1 MCGPSRTTHLTGI
14 RTSDWYMTAGGD
26 GFQSR
31 HDRGDPNI
39 IYATSQTGGI
49 SRFDRRTGRGTSI
62 RPGPN
67 NTLNLSAPP
76 APEGRE
82 GGAGAAGGGTEA
94 AGRGGGGRGG
104 GTGDRVNWDAPYI
117 TSAHSNTRLYWASNF
132 VYRSDDRGDTW
143 MRISPDLTRNLDYRT
158 LPIMGKVWPE
168 DSIAFHESTTAL
180 SNVVSIDESPLL
192 DGMVIVGTD
201 DGLVQITEDGGAN
214 WRKVEDFPGVP
225 KWTYVSDVAASPR
238 DADVIFVAL
247 NNWQVGDY
255 KPYIVRSDD
264 RGRTWKNISGNL
276 PPLHDVWAIAQD
288 HVNGN
293 LLFAGTEFGLFFTVD
308 GGSRWTQLRGGMPP
322 TQVRD
327 LELQRREN
335 DVVMATFGNG
345 FWILDDYSA
354 LREVSAKT
362 LAEDVRLFPLRH
374 VYQFQPWGVANAG
387 AAGVATLGGNY
398 TTRNPPNGAV
408 FTYNVRETLPEGTE
422 LVLTIRNTQGNQVR
436 QMALNKTAGLKR
448 IEWDLQGDPP
458 QQPRPRPNRVAAA
471 RGAEASEAAGDV
483 VVRRSMSGRYSA
495 QLGLKKGDTVTNVG
509 PVQSFQVKPLPPQN
523 YILYR

>member
-1 MCGPSRTTHLTGI
+1 
-14 RTSDWYMTAGGD
+14 
-26 GFQSR
+26 
-31 HDRGDPNI
+31 
-39 IYATSQTGGI
+39 
-49 SRFDRRTGRGTSI
+49 
-62 RPGPN
+62 
-67 NTLNLSAPP
+67 
-76 APEGRE
+76 
-82 GGAGAAGGGTEA
+82 
-94 AGRGGGGRGG
+94 
-104 GTGDRVNWDAPYI
+104 
-117 TSAHSNTRLYWASNF
+117 
-132 VYRSDDRGDTW
+132 

-158 LPIMGKVWPE
+158 LPIMGKVWP
-168 DSIAFHESTTAL
+168 DDAIAFHESTTAL

-214 WRKVEDFPGVP
+214 WRRVEDFPGVP

-238 DADVIFVAL
+238 NADVIFVAL

-264 RGRTWKNISGNL
+264 RGRTWKNISGDL
-276 PPLHDVWAIAQD
+276 PPLHDIWAIAQD
-288 HVNGN
+288 HINGD

-322 TQVRD
+322 AQVRD
-327 LELQRREN
+327 LDLQRREN

-354 LREVSAKT
+354 LREVSAKA
-362 LAEDVRLFPLRH
+362 LAEDVQLFPLRH

-408 FTYNVRETLPEGTE
+408 FTYHVRETLPEGTE
-422 LVLTIRNTQGNQVR
+422 LLLTIRNAQGNQVR

-448 IEWDLQGDPP
+448 VEWDLRGDPP
-458 QQPRPRPNRVAAA
+458 QQAAEA
-471 RGAEASEAAGDV
+471 QQGRGAQGGAEAQQGRGSQGAAGAQQGRGAQAGAGFGQGGRGGRGGPAV
-483 VVRRSMSGRYSA
+483 EAGRYSA
-495 QLGLKKGDTVTNVG
+495 QLGLKKGDAVTNVG